1 MNEDVLIR
9 IVDDDASVRDAL
21 VYMLDLEGFSVA
33 TYASAEEFLTTD
45 APSRPGVV
53 VLDVRM
59 DGMSGTELQD
69 VMIER
74 GIRLPIIFLTGH
86 GDVDMAVK
94 ALRKGA
100 FHFLQKPV
108 NTDELIQ
115 TIRDCL
121 QTSLNNSSQK
131 RLEESLALLTSRE
144 RQILKLL
151 LQGLVNQ
158 TIAQRLGLSVR
169 TVENH
174 RNSLYRK
181 LRVNSYSE
189 LQALVFPATESSK
202 NCSTGS
208 CGTK

>member
-74 GIRLPIIFLTGH
+74 GIRLPIVFLTGH

-108 NTDELIQ
+108 NTDELLQ
-115 TIRDCL
+115 TIQDCL
-121 QTSLNNSSQK
+121 QTSLNSPSQK
-131 RLEESLALLTSRE
+131 GMVEESLALLTTRE

-158 TIAQRLGLSVR
+158 AIAQRLGLSVR
-169 TVENH
+169 TIENH

-189 LQALVFPATESSK
+189 LQALVSSATKPSK
-202 NCSTGS
+202 Q
-208 CGTK
+208 